1 MLGRRLHRPR
11 LCHRPVGP
19 STGGPHGHQQM
30 RRRRRL
36 PRQHQR
42 RRNKCAGFGS
52 GPQQMRRRRRLP
64 PGRGRTLQGA
74 STNAGRRAHSRRPH
88 CQTQRVHLGRGVH
101 YTRRSLLVGLMRP
114 INRVG
119 RRTLGSA
126 SHSLGRD
133 SGWRGMV
140 VRSVHGQ
147 GAGGHGGWRVGA
159 GGGPLGRYV
168 HGGPRLPTR
177 HRRRPCHRPRCA
189 GPGTAGG

>member
-1 MLGRRLHRPR
+1 MLGRRLHQPR

-19 STGGPHGHQQM
+19 SRRRWRQQM

-36 PRQHQR
+36 PQR
-42 RRNKCAGFGS
+42 RRWRRTGGPGFGS
-52 GPQQMRRRRRLP
+52 GPHQMPWRRLP
-64 PGRGRTLQGA
+64 PDHRRTLQGA
-74 STNAGRRAHSRRPH
+74 STDAGRRAHSRRTH
-88 CQTQRVHLGRGVH
+88 WQTQRVDLGQGVH
-101 YTRRSLLVGLMRP
+101 CTRRTWLVGLMRP

-119 RRTLGSA
+119 RRTRGSA

-133 SGWRGMV
+133 RGRRGMV

-177 HRRRPCHRPRCA
+177 HRRRPCHRPRFA